1 MKRFFYFLTAVTML
15 MTVAACSDNNDD
27 MPDDDFV
34 IWDIYPAGIRLN
46 LVDEEGNNML
56 DPAVNGNW
64 VGEPMW
70 IETGDK
76 VFDVLW
82 KRNDLS
88 NQTRAYLPHFYGTV
102 WTGIWTDKLYG
113 LYFGELDGDSSHNLK
128 MKFGITAINSVY
140 EFEYSHRLVWENK
153 EPHFDDHIT
162 YAGKRIDGDTLTLT
176 VPKNDK

>member
-15 MTVAACSDNNDD
+15 MTVAACSDNNND
-27 MPDDDFV
+27 MPDDGM
-34 IWDIYPAGIRLN
+34 IWDIYPAGIILN

-56 DPAVNGNW
+56 DPTVNGNW
-64 VGEPMW
+64 VEEPMW
-70 IETGDK
+70 IGTGDK
-76 VFDVLW
+76 VFDVEW
-82 KRNDLS
+82 KRDDLS

-102 WTGIWTDKLYG
+102 WTGIWTDKLYS
-113 LYFGELDGDSSHNLK
+113 LYFGELDGASSHNLK

-162 YAGKRIDGDTLTLT
+162 YEGKLIDGDTLTLIE
-176 VPKNDK
+176 PKNDK